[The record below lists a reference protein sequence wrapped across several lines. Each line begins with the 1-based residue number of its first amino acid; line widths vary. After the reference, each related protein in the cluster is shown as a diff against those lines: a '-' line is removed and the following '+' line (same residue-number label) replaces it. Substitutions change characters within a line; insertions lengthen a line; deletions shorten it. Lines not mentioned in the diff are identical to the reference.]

1 MSPVRRNRDPGPD
14 AAGLVTVSPMTN
26 PSPVPARSAT
36 RREGDGRAAA
46 VDDMVDQYF
55 DLLGQIL
62 DFQRQVA
69 KSSVGWFNP
78 FYSIVDEATR
88 ATRDAMSR
96 AD

>member
-1 MSPVRRNRDPGPD
+1 
-14 AAGLVTVSPMTN
+14 MTN

-46 VDDMVDQYF
+46 VDDVIDQLF
-55 DLLGQIL
+55 DLYGRIL
-62 DFQRQVA
+62 DFQRQMA
-69 KSSVGWFNP
+69 KASFGWFNP